1 MLKHTFLLL
10 AMAVL
15 ASAPLAAPKL
25 LWETKGLAAPESV
38 VYDSKRDR
46 LLVSNI
52 NGAPDAKD
60 GNGFISV
67 VDTTGKIRN
76 LHWVE
81 GLDAPKGLALYGD
94 RLYIADLQSLVV
106 ADLETGEVV
115 GRYPGEN
122 AKFFNDVAVDAQGN
136 VYVSDQQGFSIHRLS
151 AGQFKP
157 WLVADKHTLCSPNG
171 LLAEASR
178 LLVGC
183 WTYMIDEFD
192 DNVAGHLRAV
202 SYADKSISDLGDG
215 SPQGYLDGVESDGA
229 GGYLVTDWVAGRL
242 LAIDAAGGVSEILTL
257 ENGSADHAVVTE
269 SGMVYIPM
277 MNNDT
282 LRAYRL
288 D

>member
-67 VDTTGKIRN
+67 VDTTGKIRD
-76 LHWVE
+76 LRWVE
-81 GLDAPKGLALYGD
+81 GLDAPKGLALHGD

-106 ADLETGEVV
+106 ADLETGKVV
-115 GRYPGEN
+115 ARYPGEN

-202 SYADKSISDLGDG
+202 SYDGQSISDVGDG

-242 LAIDAAGGVSEILTL
+242 LAIDAAGGVSEVLTL